1 MSKRASAVRARFVAV
16 VAAVLLVVGLLA
28 PTVPVDAAPAT
39 GTVIGPGFYPRVV
52 RLAHSG
58 AANGTVLATYQLGQQ
73 GVIVR
78 STDGG
83 QTFSPFSTIDV
94 DAGVVPPPVGM
105 CCIELFEMPT
115 ALGAFPAGT
124 LLWAGSV
131 VDRTTPSRHM
141 HLGIWRSED
150 HGATW
155 VPHGSCVEGDGGLW
169 EPELLVAGDG
179 SLVCAFS
186 DETHQPAHS
195 QLLAETRSTDGGLTF
210 GGYREVVSLPIAG
223 ARPGMATTAQLLDG
237 TWRMTY
243 EVCAWVPSCG
253 VRIRSSADGLDWGDP
268 AWIGDE
274 VKAAD
279 GSYFTHTP
287 VLAWS
292 PYGGPSGTLVLS
304 GQVFN
309 APDGSPSPGNGQ
321 TLLINRENGVGP
333 WTAIDAPVHI
343 PDPFDHFCPNYSSP
357 VLPLDGASILEL
369 ATEWTGQQCLVR
381 YASGVLPPADVATTT
396 TSTTTSSTTAPPVDP
411 VVTPAF
417 TG

>member
-1 MSKRASAVRARFVAV
+1 MGRARVVAV
-16 VAAVLLVVGLLA
+16 VAAVLLVVGLVA
-28 PTVPVDAAPAT
+28 PISTAPAGAVPAT
-39 GTVIGPGFYPRVV
+39 WTVIGPGFYPRIV

-58 AANGTVLATYQLGQQ
+58 AANGTILASYQLGQQ

-83 QTFSPFSTIDV
+83 QTFSPLSTVDV
-94 DAGVVPPPVGM
+94 GGAVPPPVGL
-105 CCIELFEMPT
+105 CCIELFELPT

-131 VDRTTPSRHM
+131 VEQTVPVRTM

-150 HGATW
+150 HGASW
-155 VPHGSCVEGDGGLW
+155 VPHGSCIGGDGGLW

-179 SLVCAFS
+179 SLVCLFS

-195 QLLAETRSTDGGLTF
+195 QLLASTRSTDGGLTF
-210 GGYREVVSLPIAG
+210 GDYREVVSLPVAG
-223 ARPGMATTAQLLDG
+223 ARPGMSTTAQLPDG

-253 VRIRSSADGLDWGDP
+253 VRIRSSADGIDWGDP
-268 AWIGDE
+268 SWIGDE

-292 PYGGPSGTLVLS
+292 PYGGPGGTLVLS
-304 GQVFN
+304 GQVYN

-321 TLLINRENGVGP
+321 TLLIDRAGGAGP
-333 WTAIDAPVHI
+333 WTPIDAPVHI
-343 PDPFDHFCPNYSSP
+343 PDPFDHYCPNYSSP
-357 VLPLDGASILEL
+357 VLPLDGAAILEL
-369 ATEWTGQQCLVR
+369 ATEWTGQECIVR
-381 YASGVLPPADVATTT
+381 YGTGVLPPPDVVP
-396 TSTTTSSTTAPPVDP
+396 TSTTSPTSTTAGPAGPPTA
-411 VVTPAF
+411 VVPAF